1 MAVSRDFTETKWVRT
16 PQIRVVIKSTADW
29 VKMMF
34 DDDQDGSNQNGIRIV
49 SLVQSGWQIGGKED
63 YDMKISRK
71 MLWHDVRYDTTV
83 LKFGDMVSFN
93 KGPND
98 FNYTVLFA
106 DLVLDVDVGVSAG
119 YVWLML
125 AGRGTTSFELM
136 NLQNRY
142 IFWRETLLGTG
153 HTSHVRRFIMIE
165 SFFRS
170 WDVSSLTIGTL
181 VLCTILVMFAFSPL
195 RHLGPLMLR
204 RVVRTAK
211 PRVTEK
217 E

>member
-1 MAVSRDFTETKWVRT
+1 M
-16 PQIRVVIKSTADW
+16 I
-29 VKMMF
+29 
-34 DDDQDGSNQNGIRIV
+34 
-49 SLVQSGWQIGGKED
+49 
-63 YDMKISRK
+63 ISRK

-83 LKFGDMVSFN
+83 SKFGDMVSFN

-136 NLQNRY
+136 NLQNKY
-142 IFWRETLLGTG
+142 IFWRETLIGTG
-153 HTSHVRRFIMIE
+153 HTSHVRRLIMIE

-170 WDVSSLTIGTL
+170 WDVSSLSIGTL
-181 VLCTILVMFAFSPL
+181 VVCTLLVMLAFSPL
-195 RHLGPLMLR
+195 RRLGPLMLR

>member
-1 MAVSRDFTETKWVRT
+1 MAVSREFTETKWVRT

-34 DDDQDGSNQNGIRIV
+34 DDDQDGSNRNGIRIV

-63 YDMKISRK
+63 YEIIISRK

-83 LKFGDMVSFN
+83 SKFGDMVSFN

-106 DLVLDVDVGVSAG
+106 DLVLDVDVGVSTG

-142 IFWRETLLGTG
+142 VFWRETLLGTG

-195 RHLGPLMLR
+195 RRLAPLMLR
-204 RVVRTAK
+204 RAVRTAK
-211 PRVTEK
+211 PRVTKK